1 MNDLLGTP
9 KKLQNPSVFIVNLNT
24 DKLIRRFEIPA
35 NQIKSD
41 SFFVNIV
48 SVEYV
53 RVELNEVTLKGK
65 QV

>member
-1 MNDLLGTP
+1 MSDLLGAP
-9 KKLQNPSVFIVNLNT
+9 KKLQNPSVFIFDLNT

-53 RVELNEVTLKGK
+53 RVEVTFKEK